1 MKEQFIVGERIR
13 NEWVAAFEKAAK
25 ILKFC
30 HTIEEAKKY
39 PTRKEAAEAL
49 ADLRSETGYFGELQ
63 VFLLENGVAY
73 LMDERDSYH
82 PVGK

>member
-39 PTRKEAAEAL
+39 PTREEAAEAL

-63 VFLLENGVAY
+63 VFLLENDVAY